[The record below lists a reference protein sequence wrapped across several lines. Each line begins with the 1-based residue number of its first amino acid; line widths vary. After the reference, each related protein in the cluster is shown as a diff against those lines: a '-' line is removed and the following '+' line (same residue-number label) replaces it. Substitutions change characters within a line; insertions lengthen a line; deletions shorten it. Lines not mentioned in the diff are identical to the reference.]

1 MALLRVNGISKEFGS
16 QVVLDSVSFE
26 INPNDKVGLVGA
38 NGCGKT
44 TLLKILIG
52 EEKASRGSFV
62 FDEEARI
69 GYVPQSVNCPDDVT
83 ILDYL
88 LREHNK
94 VEKRL
99 REAEK
104 QLAECAPEDLDK
116 KLNAF
121 QKARDLFEEQGGD
134 NYAVQAERML
144 AAFGLANRTNQTV
157 MSLSG
162 GERNLVSLTGA
173 LLNRPDLLILDEP
186 ANHLDYVGI
195 AWLEDFLKKYKGAIL
210 LVSHNRYL
218 LDQVTKGTL
227 ELKGGQIKYF
237 PGNYSD
243 YRAQKLEQQIRQ
255 EKEHAAYEKR
265 LASLE
270 AMILRIRNFAQVYDD
285 KRWGKMIRSRES
297 KIEQLKQ
304 NAVQAPEKE
313 EKKTQIRFQGESS
326 HANIAIQVR
335 GFSASFDGRLVLDH
349 VDLDI
354 SSGERVALVGPNGS
368 GKSTL
373 IKAIMNDG
381 HWENP
386 NLRVGPSITIGYC
399 SQQQETLDPENTVF
413 EEIAVSG
420 ITNEKQAYDLLARFL
435 FVKEELK
442 KKVKDLSGGEKNR
455 LQLAKLMLIN
465 PNTLILDEPTNHL
478 DIQTCEA
485 VEEALGD
492 YKGTLIV
499 VSHDR
504 YFLDKLA
511 TRIVEVDNKKLH
523 SYPGSYSEFWFHKK
537 EREQKEAKENKH
549 NKQNSKNQ
557 NPSKAQPSSNESK
570 PLSNNARQKLA
581 KQEAD
586 LTNKIEALE
595 AKIEDLDKQI
605 AEAFANADH
614 ELGRSLSEQKEQAQQ
629 ELNSLYTEWES
640 FLNS

>member
-1 MALLRVNGISKEFGS
+1 MALLRVNGLRKEYGL
-16 QVVLDSVSFE
+16 QVLLDGVSFE
-26 INPNDKVGLVGA
+26 INPCDKWGLVGA

-44 TLLKILIG
+44 TLLKILVG
-52 EEKASRGSFV
+52 EEKSSGGSFI

-69 GYVPQSVNCPDDVT
+69 GYVPQTVICPNDVT

-88 LREHNK
+88 LKEHNK

-121 QKARDLFEEQGGD
+121 QRARDLFEEQGGD

-144 AAFGLANRTNQTV
+144 AAFGLANRTKQTV

-218 LDQVTKGTL
+218 LDQTCNGIL
-227 ELKGGQIKYF
+227 ELRNGKISYF

-285 KRWGKMIRSRES
+285 KRWGKLIRSRES

-304 NAVQAPEKE
+304 TAVQAPEKE
-313 EKKTQIRFQGESS
+313 DKKASIRFQGESS

-335 GFSASFDGRLVLDH
+335 GFSASFDGRLVLDN

-354 SSGERVALVGPNGS
+354 SSGERIALVGPNGS

-386 NLRVGPSITIGYC
+386 TLRVGPSITIGYC
-399 SQQQETLDPENTVF
+399 SQQQETLNPDNTVF
-413 EEIAVSG
+413 EEIAISG

-435 FVKEELK
+435 FFKDDLK
-442 KKVKDLSGGEKNR
+442 KKIKDLSGGEKNR

-485 VEEALGD
+485 VEEALSD

-511 TRIVEVDNKKLH
+511 TRIIEVDNKKLH

-537 EREQKEAKENKH
+537 EREQKEAKES
-549 NKQNSKNQ
+549 KQNK
-557 NPSKAQPSSNESK
+557 KEQPKPKTENTSAK

-581 KQEAD
+581 KQEAE
-586 LTNKIEALE
+586 LTNKIEELE
-595 AKIEDLDKQI
+595 KKTEELDKQI
-605 AEAFANADH
+605 ADAFAKADH
-614 ELGRSLSEQKEQAQQ
+614 ELGRTLTQEKEQAQK
-629 ELNSLYTEWES
+629 ELNDLYTAWED
-640 FLNS
+640 FMNSKTT

>member
-1 MALLRVNGISKEFGS
+1 MALLRVNGVSKDFGS

-26 INPNDKVGLVGA
+26 INPNDKWGLVGA

-69 GYVPQSVNCPDDVT
+69 GYVPQSVTCPDDVT

-88 LREHNK
+88 LKEHK
-94 VEKRL
+94 QVELRL

-144 AAFGLANRTNQTV
+144 AAFGLDNRTNQTV

-243 YRAQKLEQQIRQ
+243 YRAQKLEQQIRL

-304 NAVQAPEKE
+304 NATQAPEKE

-386 NLRVGPSITIGYC
+386 TLRVGPSITIGYC

-537 EREQKEAKENKH
+537 EREQKEAKENKQSKKEQP
-549 NKQNSKNQ
+549 KQQQNQ
-557 NPSKAQPSSNESK
+557 AAGANK
-570 PLSNNARQKLA
+570 PLSNNAKQKLA

-586 LTNKIEALE
+586 ITNKIETLE

-605 AEAFANADH
+605 AEAFAQANH
-614 ELGRSLSEQKEQAQQ
+614 ELGRTLTQEKEQAQQ
-629 ELNSLYTEWES
+629 ELNSLYTAWEN
-640 FLNS
+640 FLNA

>member
-1 MALLRVNGISKEFGS
+1 MALLRVNGVSKEFGS

-26 INPNDKVGLVGA
+26 INPNDKWGLVGA

-69 GYVPQSVNCPDDVT
+69 GYVPQSVTCPDDVT

-88 LREHNK
+88 LKEHK
-94 VEKRL
+94 QVELRL

-144 AAFGLANRTNQTV
+144 AAFGLDNRTNQTV

-243 YRAQKLEQQIRQ
+243 YRAQKLEQQIRL

-304 NAVQAPEKE
+304 NAAQAPEKE

-354 SSGERVALVGPNGS
+354 SSGERIALVGPNGS

-386 NLRVGPSITIGYC
+386 TLRVGPSITIGYC

-537 EREQKEAKENKH
+537 EREQKQQKENKQ
-549 NKQNSKNQ
+549 NKKE
-557 NPSKAQPSSNESK
+557 QPKQQSQAAGANK
-570 PLSNNARQKLA
+570 PLSNNAKQKLA

-586 LTNKIEALE
+586 LTNKIESLE

-605 AEAFANADH
+605 AEAFAQANH
-614 ELGRSLSEQKEQAQQ
+614 ELGRSLTEQKEQAQQ
-629 ELNSLYTEWES
+629 ELNSLYTAWES
-640 FLNS
+640 FLNA

>member
-1 MALLRVNGISKEFGS
+1 MALLRVNGVSKEFGS

-26 INPNDKVGLVGA
+26 INPNDKWGLVGA

-69 GYVPQSVNCPDDVT
+69 GYVPQSVTCPDDVT

-88 LREHNK
+88 LKEHK
-94 VEKRL
+94 QVELRL

-144 AAFGLANRTNQTV
+144 AAFGLDNRTNQTV

-243 YRAQKLEQQIRQ
+243 YRAQKLEQQIRL

-386 NLRVGPSITIGYC
+386 TLRVGPSITIGYC

-537 EREQKEAKENKH
+537 EREQKEAKENKQ
-549 NKQNSKNQ
+549 NKKEQPKQQQNQAAASAN
-557 NPSKAQPSSNESK
+557 K

-595 AKIEDLDKQI
+595 AKLEDLDKKI

-614 ELGRSLSEQKEQAQQ
+614 EKGRSLSEQKEQAQQ
-629 ELNSLYTEWES
+629 ELNSLYTAWEN
-640 FLNS
+640 FLNA

>member
-1 MALLRVNGISKEFGS
+1 MALLRVNGLRKEYGL
-16 QVVLDSVSFE
+16 QVLLDGVSFE
-26 INPNDKVGLVGA
+26 INPNDKWGLVGA

-52 EEKASRGSFV
+52 EERSSGGSFV

-69 GYVPQSVNCPDDVT
+69 GYVPQSVVCPDDVT
-83 ILDYL
+83 IIDYL
-88 LREHNK
+88 LKEHKK
-94 VEKRL
+94 VEQRL

-144 AAFGLANRTNQTV
+144 AAFGLDNRTNQTV

-304 NAVQAPEKE
+304 TAVQAPERE
-313 EKKTQIRFQGESS
+313 DKKASIRFQGESS

-373 IKAIMNDG
+373 IKAIIEDG
-381 HWENP
+381 RWENP
-386 NLRVGPSITIGYC
+386 TLRVGPSITIGYC
-399 SQQQETLDPENTVF
+399 SQQQETLDPDNTVF

-485 VEEALGD
+485 VEEALSD

-537 EREQKEAKENKH
+537 EREQKEAKENKQ
-549 NKQNSKNQ
+549 NKKE
-557 NPSKAQPSSNESK
+557 QPKQQQSQAANANK

-586 LTNKIEALE
+586 LTNKIETLE
-595 AKIEDLDKQI
+595 AKLEDLDKQI
-605 AEAFANADH
+605 AEAFANANH
-614 ELGRSLSEQKEQAQQ
+614 ELGRSLTEQKEQAQQ
-629 ELNSLYTEWES
+629 ELNSLYAAWED
-640 FLNS
+640 FMNA

>member
-1 MALLRVNGISKEFGS
+1 MALLRVNGLRKEFGS
-16 QVVLDSVSFE
+16 QVVLDGVSFE
-26 INPNDKVGLVGA
+26 INPNDKRGLVGA

-44 TLLKILIG
+44 TLLKILTG
-52 EEKASRGSFV
+52 EEKASGGSFV

-69 GYVPQSVNCPDDVT
+69 GYVPQMVLCAADVT
-83 ILDYL
+83 VLDYL
-88 LREHNK
+88 LKEHNK
-94 VEKRL
+94 VERRL

-104 QLAECAPEDLDK
+104 QLAECAPQDLDRA
-116 KLNAF
+116 LRAF

-134 NYAVQAERML
+134 NYAAQAERML
-144 AAFGLANRTNQTV
+144 AAFGLAERTKQTV

-227 ELKGGQIKYF
+227 ELHAGQIKYF

-255 EKEHAAYEKR
+255 EKEHSAYEKR

-270 AMILRIRNFAQVYDD
+270 SMILRIRNFAQVYDD
-285 KRWGKMIRSRES
+285 KRWGRMIRSRES

-304 NAVQAPEKE
+304 SAVQAPEKE
-313 EKKTQIRFQGESS
+313 EKKTSIRFQGESS
-326 HANIAIQVR
+326 HANIAVQVR
-335 GFSASFDGRLVLDH
+335 GFSAAFDGKQVLDR

-373 IKAIMNDG
+373 IKAIMEEG
-381 HWENP
+381 RWENP
-386 NLRVGPSITIGYC
+386 VLRVGPSITIGYC
-399 SQQQETLDPENTVF
+399 AQQQETLDLENTVF
-413 EEIAVSG
+413 EEIACSG

-435 FVKEELK
+435 FFKEDLK
-442 KKVKDLSGGEKNR
+442 KKIKDLSGGEKNR
-455 LQLAKLMLIN
+455 LQLAKLMLID

-478 DIQTCEA
+478 DITTCEA
-485 VEEALGD
+485 VEEALSD

-511 TRIVEVDNKKLH
+511 TRIVEVRDKKLY
-523 SYPGSYSEFWFHKK
+523 SYPGSYSEFWYNKT
-537 EREQKEAKENKH
+537 ERERKEKESRKEE
-549 NKQNSKNQ
+549 KTARTTKS
-557 NPSKAQPSSNESK
+557 PAGAK

-586 LTNKIEALE
+586 LTAR
-595 AKIEDLDKQI
+595 IEDLEARIEELDKQT
-605 AEAFANADH
+605 AEAFANAEH
-614 ELGRSLSEQKEQAQQ
+614 EKGRSLSAQKESVQK
-629 ELNSLYTEWES
+629 ELEDLYLKWEE
-640 FLNS
+640 LM

>member
-1 MALLRVNGISKEFGS
+1 MALLRVNGVSKEFGS

-26 INPNDKVGLVGA
+26 INPNDKWGLVGA

-69 GYVPQSVNCPDDVT
+69 GYVPQSVTCPDDVT

-88 LREHNK
+88 LKEHK
-94 VEKRL
+94 QVELRL

-134 NYAVQAERML
+134 NYAVQTERML
-144 AAFGLANRTNQTV
+144 AAFGLDNRTNQTV

-243 YRAQKLEQQIRQ
+243 YRAQKLEQQIRL

-285 KRWGKMIRSRES
+285 KRWGKMLRSRES

-304 NAVQAPEKE
+304 NAAQAPEKE

-386 NLRVGPSITIGYC
+386 TLRVGPSITIGYC

-537 EREQKEAKENKH
+537 EREQKEAKENKQ
-549 NKQNSKNQ
+549 NKKEQPKQQQNQAASAN
-557 NPSKAQPSSNESK
+557 K
-570 PLSNNARQKLA
+570 PLSNNAKQKLA

-586 LTNKIEALE
+586 LTNKIESLE

-605 AEAFANADH
+605 AEAFAQANH
-614 ELGRSLSEQKEQAQQ
+614 ELGRTLTEEKEQAQQ
-629 ELNSLYTEWES
+629 ELNSLYTAWEN
-640 FLNS
+640 FMNA

>member
-1 MALLRVNGISKEFGS
+1 
-16 QVVLDSVSFE
+16 
-26 INPNDKVGLVGA
+26 
-38 NGCGKT
+38 
-44 TLLKILIG
+44 IG

-69 GYVPQSVNCPDDVT
+69 GYVPQSVTCPDDVT

-88 LREHNK
+88 LKEHK
-94 VEKRL
+94 QVELRL

-134 NYAVQAERML
+134 NYAVQTERML
-144 AAFGLANRTNQTV
+144 AAFGLDNRTNQTV

-243 YRAQKLEQQIRQ
+243 YRAQKLEQQIRL

-285 KRWGKMIRSRES
+285 KRWGKMLRSRES

-304 NAVQAPEKE
+304 NAAQAPEKE

-386 NLRVGPSITIGYC
+386 TLRVGPSITIGYC

-537 EREQKEAKENKH
+537 EREQKEAKES
-549 NKQNSKNQ
+549 KQSKKEQPKQQQNQ
-557 NPSKAQPSSNESK
+557 AAGANK
-570 PLSNNARQKLA
+570 PLSNNAKQKLA

-586 LTNKIEALE
+586 LTNKIESLE

-605 AEAFANADH
+605 AEAFAQANH
-614 ELGRSLSEQKEQAQQ
+614 ELGRTLTQEKEQSQQ
-629 ELNSLYTEWES
+629 ELNSLYTAWEN
-640 FLNS
+640 FLNA

>member
-1 MALLRVNGISKEFGS
+1 MALLRVNGVSKEFGS

-26 INPNDKVGLVGA
+26 INPNDKWGLVGA

-69 GYVPQSVNCPDDVT
+69 GYVPQSVTCPDDVT

-88 LREHNK
+88 LKEHK
-94 VEKRL
+94 QVELRL

-144 AAFGLANRTNQTV
+144 AAFGLDNRTNQTV

-186 ANHLDYVGI
+186 ANHLDYIGI

-270 AMILRIRNFAQVYDD
+270 AMILRTRNFAQVYDD

-313 EKKTQIRFQGESS
+313 EKKTSIRFQGESS

-335 GFSASFDGRLVLDH
+335 GFSASFDGRLVLDN

-373 IKAIMNDG
+373 IKAIMNEG

-386 NLRVGPSITIGYC
+386 TLRVGPSITIGYC

-537 EREQKEAKENKH
+537 EREQKEAKENKQ
-549 NKQNSKNQ
+549 NKKEQPKQQQNQAASAN
-557 NPSKAQPSSNESK
+557 K
-570 PLSNNARQKLA
+570 PLSNNAKQKLA

-586 LTNKIEALE
+586 LTNKIETLE

-614 ELGRSLSEQKEQAQQ
+614 EKGRSLTQEKEQAQQ
-629 ELNSLYTEWES
+629 ELNDLYARWEQM
-640 FLNS
+640 L

>member
-26 INPNDKVGLVGA
+26 INPNDKWGLVGA

-69 GYVPQSVNCPDDVT
+69 GYVPQSVTCPDDVT

-88 LREHNK
+88 LKEHK
-94 VEKRL
+94 QVELRL

-144 AAFGLANRTNQTV
+144 AAFGLDNRTNQTV

-186 ANHLDYVGI
+186 ANHLDYIGI

-270 AMILRIRNFAQVYDD
+270 AMILRTRNFAQVYDD

-313 EKKTQIRFQGESS
+313 EKKTSIRFQGESS

-335 GFSASFDGRLVLDH
+335 GFSASFDGRLVLDN

-373 IKAIMNDG
+373 IKAIMNEG

-386 NLRVGPSITIGYC
+386 TLRVGPSITIGYC

-537 EREQKEAKENKH
+537 EREQKEAKENKQ
-549 NKQNSKNQ
+549 NKKEQPKQQQNQAASAN
-557 NPSKAQPSSNESK
+557 K
-570 PLSNNARQKLA
+570 PLSNNAKQKLA

-586 LTNKIEALE
+586 LTNKIETLE

-614 ELGRSLSEQKEQAQQ
+614 EKGRSLTQEKEQAQQ
-629 ELNSLYTEWES
+629 ELNDLYARWEQM
-640 FLNS
+640 L

>member
-1 MALLRVNGISKEFGS
+1 MALLRVNGVSKEFGS

-26 INPNDKVGLVGA
+26 INPNDKWGLVGA

-69 GYVPQSVNCPDDVT
+69 GYVPQSVTCPDDVT

-88 LREHNK
+88 LKEHK
-94 VEKRL
+94 QVELRL

-144 AAFGLANRTNQTV
+144 AAFGLDNRTNQTV

-243 YRAQKLEQQIRQ
+243 YRAQKLEQQIRL

-304 NAVQAPEKE
+304 TAVQAPERE
-313 EKKTQIRFQGESS
+313 DKKASIRFQGESS

-386 NLRVGPSITIGYC
+386 TLRVGPSITIGYC

-537 EREQKEAKENKH
+537 EREQKEAKES
-549 NKQNSKNQ
+549 KQSKKEQPKQQQNQ
-557 NPSKAQPSSNESK
+557 AAGANK
-570 PLSNNARQKLA
+570 PLSNNAKQKLA

-586 LTNKIEALE
+586 LTNKIESLE

-614 ELGRSLSEQKEQAQQ
+614 ELGRSLTEQKEQAQQ